1 MSFLREFGAGVRALL
16 RKKRKD
22 AELDEEVR
30 AYLEMAAEDKTK
42 QGMSRKEAARAVRLE
57 QGSAEAAREEIATAG
72 WESFVD
78 TLWQDL
84 RFGVRTLLKSRGFTA
99 VAVLTLALGIGANT
113 AIFSYID
120 AWLIQP
126 LPYPQPE
133 RLMVFE
139 SHDKKNGATAKNI
152 TSTASFLDYQKQN
165 TSFEQTTAWAS
176 WAFNLT
182 GNGEPTLVD
191 GARVSWNFFGTL
203 GVKPLLGRTFTADEN
218 QPGTGHV
225 AILAEGLWQSRY
237 GGDPNI
243 IGRTITIESE
253 PYTVVG
259 VMPGK
264 FQFTLRGLCNLW
276 TPLALTDKERADREG
291 SIFSAFGRLKPG
303 VSREQAEAESQSI
316 FATLETQFPRTN
328 TNLTLLI
335 GSMKGEVARNEGAP
349 QVLICFATVGLVL
362 LIACAN
368 VANLMLARAIHRA
381 KEFGMRGAL
390 GATRMRLVRQV
401 LTESL
406 LLFLLGGVAGMIFGV
421 LGVRWI
427 EAQIPGHI
435 RGYLVNYGHVEL
447 SVTTLSFTLG
457 VVVLCGAGFGL
468 FPAFANTRQDLNRT
482 LKETG
487 AQASGAQ
494 RGITLRRTFVAA
506 EIALAVV
513 VLTSTSLLV
522 RSFITSV
529 HSSPG
534 YNPANVMVAQVAL
547 PKARYP
553 EDAQQRNFSE
563 AVLERLRGLPQVAAV
578 GAASSVPYGGFG
590 AWVEAQDAAKP
601 APPPGERRGAR
612 YTAVSEDYF
621 ATMQIELL
629 KGRVLGSEDRPGN
642 TPVAIINETMA
653 RALWPHEDAI
663 GRRVRFGDEHK
674 VCTVVGVV
682 HDVKMYWARER
693 PQRQMYVSLAQFPS
707 ATFGFVARTKGEDA
721 TIATAI
727 RDAIWAVDRNQP
739 ISSVEELENV
749 MGIMNSGDRTLT
761 RLMLFFGATAM
772 FLAMVGIYGV
782 MSNLVAQRTH
792 EIGIRAVLGA
802 SPRQMMGMVMG
813 QGLYL
818 ALGGIGIGLF
828 FALLAGRALE
838 SMLYQVSPSDPATF
852 ATVPVLFA
860 MVAIAACG
868 MPARRA
874 MGVNPVIALRCE

>member
-1 MSFLREFGAGVRALL
+1 MSLIRRIGGGLKTLL
-16 RKKRKD
+16 CGKQAD
-22 AELDEEVR
+22 AELDEELR
-30 AYLEMAAEDKTK
+30 GYLEMAAEEKAK
-42 QGMSRKEAARAVRLE
+42 RGMSRQEAQRAVLLE
-57 QGSAEAAREEIATAG
+57 QGGVESVREAVAAAR
-72 WESFVD
+72 WESFVA

-84 RFGVRTLLKSRGFTA
+84 RFGARTLNKARGFTA

-126 LPYPQPE
+126 LPYPQQE

-165 TSFEQTTAWAS
+165 TSFEQTAAWAS

-191 GARVSWNFFGTL
+191 GARVSWNFFETL
-203 GVKPLLGRTFTADEN
+203 GVQPLLGRTFRPDED

-259 VMPGK
+259 VLPGK
-264 FQFTLRGLCNLW
+264 FQFTLRGLSNLW
-276 TPLALTDKERADREG
+276 TPLALSDKERADRER
-291 SIFSAFGRLKPG
+291 SFFSAFGRLKPG

-316 FATLETQFPRTN
+316 FATLEKQFPQTN

-335 GSMKGEVARNEGAP
+335 GSMKDEVVLNEGGP

-368 VANLMLARAIHRA
+368 VANLMLARATHRA

-390 GATRMRLVRQV
+390 GASRTRLVRQV

-406 LLFLLGGVAGMIFGV
+406 LLFFLGGAAGVIFGV
-421 LGVRWI
+421 LGVHWI

-435 RGYLVNYGHVEL
+435 RGYLVNYGHVDL
-447 SVTTLSFTLG
+447 SVTTLVFTLG
-457 VVVLCGAGFGL
+457 IVVLCGAGFGL
-468 FPAFANTRQDLNRT
+468 FPAFANSRLDVNRT

-487 AQASGAQ
+487 AQASGSQ
-494 RGITLRRTFVAA
+494 RGVTLRRAFVAA

-513 VLTSTSLLV
+513 VLASTSLLV
-522 RSFITSV
+522 RSFIRSV

-547 PKARYP
+547 PKTRYP
-553 EDAQQRNFSE
+553 EEAQQRNFSE
-563 AVLERLRGLPQVAAV
+563 AVLERLSSLPRVAAV

-590 AWVEAQDAAKP
+590 AFVEAQDAAKP
-601 APPPGERRGAR
+601 TPPPGERRGAR
-612 YTAVSEDYF
+612 YSAVSEDYF
-621 ATMQIELL
+621 AAMQIELL
-629 KGRVLGSEDRPGN
+629 KGRVFGSADKPGN
-642 TPVAIINETMA
+642 TPVVIINETMA
-653 RALWPHEDAI
+653 RALWPNEDPI
-663 GRRVRFGDEHK
+663 GRQVRFGDEHK
-674 VCTVVGVV
+674 VCTVVGMV
-682 HDVKMYWARER
+682 HDVKMYNARER
-693 PQRQMYVSLAQFPS
+693 PLRQMYVPLAQFPS
-707 ATFGFVARTKGEDA
+707 AAFGFVARTKGEDA

-727 RDAIWAVDRNQP
+727 RDAIWAVDRTQP
-739 ISSVEELENV
+739 ISSVEQLDNV

-761 RLMLFFGATAM
+761 RLMVFFGATAM
-772 FLAMVGIYGV
+772 FLAMIGIYGV
-782 MSNLVAQRTH
+782 MSSLVAHRTH
-792 EIGIRAVLGA
+792 EIGIRAALGA
-802 SPRQMMGMVMG
+802 SPRQMMGLVMG

-818 ALGGIGIGLF
+818 SLAGIGIGLGL
-828 FALLAGRALE
+828 ALLAGRALE
-838 SMLYQVSPSDPATF
+838 SLLYQVSPSDPATF
-852 ATVPVLFA
+852 AAVPVLFA
-860 MVAIAACG
+860 AVAMAACW

-874 MGVNPVIALRCE
+874 MEVNPVIALRSE